1 MDKDLELDGKLV
13 YLTRYQEKWF
23 KDLDAKFDVPITN
36 RLAKVVKVFDWETE
50 EGKILLAERE
60 KTGKWARLDPKAFKF
75 VLKVYYPE
83 LVFKNSKRV
92 MLEEVTSRYYPGTTH
107 EMFSLI
113 PDWMLKDIVKEE
125 KNTFKV
131 ELKGKKD

>member
-23 KDLDAKFDVPITN
+23 KDLD
-36 RLAKVVKVFDWETE
+36 DWETE